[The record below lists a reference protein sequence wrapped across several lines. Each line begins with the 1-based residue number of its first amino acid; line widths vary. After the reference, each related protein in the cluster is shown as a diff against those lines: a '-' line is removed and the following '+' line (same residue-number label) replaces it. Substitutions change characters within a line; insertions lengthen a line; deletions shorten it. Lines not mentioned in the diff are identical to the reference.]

1 LTQNNQVELTNV
13 PANSNY
19 TVAYVAANEYPF
31 RPKVISSVITDSDII
46 GAFRVALL
54 SGLLLVAL
62 VLQ

>member
-1 LTQNNQVELTNV
+1 M

-46 GAFRVALL
+46 GAFRAALL

>member
-1 LTQNNQVELTNV
+1 M

-46 GAFRVALL
+46 RVALL